1 MLADALGHELV
12 VRTSADL
19 VSKYVGET
27 ERNLT
32 ALFNGLGAA
41 SLRPQAA
48 LPPARAGPA
57 SRPVCPRSAGREHP
71 GGHHSAAVGQ
81 NAAESQAAHARRFR
95 QRAAVTAATRRE
107 TRRRIV
113 SQAPGRGVQQEGEAQ
128 RDGGV
133 REVNIRWPPSCVLRM
148 YIKLAYHR
156 SASRRIIT
164 NAFLMKTYGRQCA
177 FFIDLA

>member
-71 GGHHSAAVGQ
+71 GDTIPPLL
-81 NAAESQAAHARRFR
+81 ARTLLSLK
-95 QRAAVTAATRRE
+95 QLT
-107 TRRRIV
+107 
-113 SQAPGRGVQQEGEAQ
+113 PGDFA
-128 RDGGV
+128 
-133 REVNIRWPPSCVLRM
+133 NVLR
-148 YIKLAYHR
+148 
-156 SASRRIIT
+156 
-164 NAFLMKTYGRQCA
+164 
-177 FFIDLA
+177 